1 VVREPREA
9 TWGKGD
15 GGRVSIGNVDG
26 DSGTDSGTDSG
37 GGDCE
42 SFTD

>member
-1 VVREPREA
+1 MVREPREA

-26 DSGTDSGTDSG
+26 GSGTDSG